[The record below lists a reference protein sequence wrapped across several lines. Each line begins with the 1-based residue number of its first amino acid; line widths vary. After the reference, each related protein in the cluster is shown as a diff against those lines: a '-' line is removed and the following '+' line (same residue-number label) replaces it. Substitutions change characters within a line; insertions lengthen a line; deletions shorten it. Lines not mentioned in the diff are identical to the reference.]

1 MSCSTC
7 QMNIEGYEN
16 FPWMSEQAQPKQAEA
31 PAPEKT
37 KCAKEI
43 MSNCL
48 YTTQGMYLC
57 QKEIPE
63 AKNEVP
69 NEEMARYAFF
79 SDKGVAKTASPW
91 NTTN

>member
-7 QMNIEGYEN
+7 QMNVEGYEN
-16 FPWMSEQAQPKQAEA
+16 FPWMSEQPKA
-31 PAPEKT
+31 APEKP

-57 QKEIPE
+57 QKKMAE

-79 SDKGVAKTASPW
+79 NDKGVAKGASPW
-91 NTTN
+91 MS

>member
-1 MSCSTC
+1 
-7 QMNIEGYEN
+7 MNIEGYEN
-16 FPWMSEQAQPKQAEA
+16 FPWMSDQAATEQQQPAK
-31 PAPEKT
+31 EKS
-37 KCAKEI
+37 KCNKEI

-79 SDKGVAKTASPW
+79 NDKGVAKGASPW
-91 NTTN
+91 STN